1 MQARCFW
8 PKTLRSAVL
17 SDDFWGS
24 GTSEKIMRENG
35 LSAALSLQRTGREK
49 ALKNH

>member
-1 MQARCFW
+1 MLLAKNIAFSSPFRRF
-8 PKTLRSAVL
+8 L
-17 SDDFWGS
+17 GS